1 MHLARTKLF
10 SPKLVLLNVED
21 NPNLIMCDVYITN
34 QMLKAEMLSL
44 STLIDWQFGN
54 KMHPTNL
61 AIGAP
66 KAGKVCRS
74 VAVDFKKNLNPASN
88 IFLD

>member
-44 STLIDWQFGN
+44 STLIAWQFGN
-54 KMHPTNL
+54 KMHLTNFV
-61 AIGAP
+61 IGAR
-66 KAGKVCRS
+66 KAGKVLLITEL
-74 VAVDFKKNLNPASN
+74 DFLLYLGL
-88 IFLD
+88 I